1 MKQKKY
7 EMDMCSGPLLKKILI
22 FTIPVMASGILQLL
36 FNATDIIVVGRYAGK
51 ESLAAVGSTTALI
64 NLIINL
70 FVGLSVGANV
80 ITAKYYGAGKEKD
93 VSETVH
99 TAILT
104 AVISGIILVII
115 GIILATPL
123 LRLMDSPEDVLGKSA
138 LYLKIYF
145 LGMPA
150 MMLYNF
156 GSAVLRAV
164 GDTKRPLYYLILSGS
179 VNVCLNLI
187 SVICFGMGVAG
198 VGIAT
203 VVAQY
208 ISAAMVVRC
217 LIKEDGSY
225 GINLSELR
233 LTGSKLKE
241 IMFVGIPAGMQ
252 GVVFALS
259 NVLIQSSINSFG
271 SIAMAGNTAASNIE
285 GFIYISMNSYNQ
297 TAISFTS
304 QNIGGKKIERVGKI
318 LLICIGLV
326 SMFGIILGFGAYFA
340 GNTLLHIYSS
350 DMEVIHYGLMRMRII
365 CLTYFTCGI
374 MDVFAGSVR
383 GMGYSVMPMI
393 ISLIGACGLRIVWIY
408 TIFKAHHTLTTLY
421 ISYPVTWV
429 ITICAYIVCY
439 TICIKK
445 VKSKL

>member
-1 MKQKKY
+1 
-7 EMDMCSGPLLKKILI
+7 MDMCSGPLLKKILI

-123 LRLMDSPEDVLGKSA
+123 LRMMDSPEDVLGKSA

-233 LTGSKLKE
+233 ITGSKLKE

-350 DMEVIHYGLMRMRII
+350 DMEVIHYGLMRMRVI

>member
-1 MKQKKY
+1 
-7 EMDMCSGPLLKKILI
+7 MDMCSGPLLKKILI

-123 LRLMDSPEDVLGKSA
+123 LKLMDSPEDVLGKSA

-156 GSAVLRAV
+156 GSAVLRAI

-350 DMEVIHYGLMRMRII
+350 DMEVIHYGLMRMRVI

>member
-350 DMEVIHYGLMRMRII
+350 DMEVIHYGLMRMRVI

-421 ISYPVTWV
+421 ISYPVTWI

>member
-123 LRLMDSPEDVLGKSA
+123 LKLMDSPEDVLGKSA

-156 GSAVLRAV
+156 GSAVLRAI

-350 DMEVIHYGLMRMRII
+350 DMEVIHYGLMRMRVI

>member
-1 MKQKKY
+1 
-7 EMDMCSGPLLKKILI
+7 MDMCSGPLLKKILI

-80 ITAKYYGAGKEKD
+80 ITAKYYGAGKDKD

-115 GIILATPL
+115 GIALATPL
-123 LRLMDSPEDVLGKSA
+123 LKLMDSPEDVLEKSA

-208 ISAAMVVRC
+208 ISAVMVLRC

-233 LTGSKLKE
+233 INGNKLKE

-326 SMFGIILGFGAYFA
+326 SMFGIVLGFGTYFA

-350 DMEVIHYGLMRMRII
+350 DMEVIHYGLMRMRVI

>member
-93 VSETVH
+93 VNETVH

-350 DMEVIHYGLMRMRII
+350 DMEVIHYGLMRMRVI

>member
-123 LRLMDSPEDVLGKSA
+123 LKLMDSPEDVLGKSA

-350 DMEVIHYGLMRMRII
+350 DMEVIHYGLMRMRVI

-445 VKSKL
+445 MKSKL

>member
-1 MKQKKY
+1 
-7 EMDMCSGPLLKKILI
+7 MDMCSGPLLKKILI

-123 LRLMDSPEDVLGKSA
+123 LKLMDSPEDVLGKSA

-350 DMEVIHYGLMRMRII
+350 DMEVIHYGLMRMRVI

-445 VKSKL
+445 MKSKL

>member
-1 MKQKKY
+1 
-7 EMDMCSGPLLKKILI
+7 MCSGPLLKKILI

-123 LRLMDSPEDVLGKSA
+123 LKLMDSPENVLGKSA

-350 DMEVIHYGLMRMRII
+350 DMEVIHYGLMRMRVI

>member
-1 MKQKKY
+1 
-7 EMDMCSGPLLKKILI
+7 MCSGPLLKKILI

-123 LRLMDSPEDVLGKSA
+123 LRLMDSPENVLGKSA

-350 DMEVIHYGLMRMRII
+350 DMEVIHYGLMRMRVI

>member
-350 DMEVIHYGLMRMRII
+350 DMEVMHYGLMRMRVI

>member
-1 MKQKKY
+1 
-7 EMDMCSGPLLKKILI
+7 MDMCSGPLLKKILI

-340 GNTLLHIYSS
+340 GNTFLHIYSS
-350 DMEVIHYGLMRMRII
+350 DMEVIHYGLMRMRVI

>member
-1 MKQKKY
+1 
-7 EMDMCSGPLLKKILI
+7 MDMCSGPLLKKILI

-123 LRLMDSPEDVLGKSA
+123 LKLMDSPENVLGKSA

-350 DMEVIHYGLMRMRII
+350 DMEVIHYGLMRMRVI

>member
-123 LRLMDSPEDVLGKSA
+123 LKLMDSPEDVLGKSA

-145 LGMPA
+145 IGMPA

-350 DMEVIHYGLMRMRII
+350 DMEVIHYGLMRMRVI

>member
-1 MKQKKY
+1 
-7 EMDMCSGPLLKKILI
+7 MDMCSGPLLKKILI

-123 LRLMDSPEDVLGKSA
+123 LKLMDSPEDVLGKSA

-208 ISAAMVVRC
+208 ISAAMVVKC

-350 DMEVIHYGLMRMRII
+350 DMEVIHYGLMRMRVI

>member
-123 LRLMDSPEDVLGKSA
+123 LKLMDSPENVLGKSA

-350 DMEVIHYGLMRMRII
+350 DMEVIHYGLMRMRVI

>member
-1 MKQKKY
+1 
-7 EMDMCSGPLLKKILI
+7 MDMCSGPLLKKILI

-350 DMEVIHYGLMRMRII
+350 DMEVIHYGLMRMRVI

>member
-350 DMEVIHYGLMRMRII
+350 DMEVIHYGLMRMRVI

>member
-208 ISAAMVVRC
+208 ISAAMVV
-217 LIKEDGSY
+217 G
-225 GINLSELR
+225 
-233 LTGSKLKE
+233 
-241 IMFVGIPAGMQ
+241 
-252 GVVFALS
+252 AL
-259 NVLIQSSINSFG
+259 
-271 SIAMAGNTAASNIE
+271 
-285 GFIYISMNSYNQ
+285 
-297 TAISFTS
+297 
-304 QNIGGKKIERVGKI
+304 
-318 LLICIGLV
+318 
-326 SMFGIILGFGAYFA
+326 
-340 GNTLLHIYSS
+340 
-350 DMEVIHYGLMRMRII
+350 
-365 CLTYFTCGI
+365 
-374 MDVFAGSVR
+374 
-383 GMGYSVMPMI
+383 
-393 ISLIGACGLRIVWIY
+393 
-408 TIFKAHHTLTTLY
+408 
-421 ISYPVTWV
+421 
-429 ITICAYIVCY
+429 
-439 TICIKK
+439 
-445 VKSKL
+445 

>member
-1 MKQKKY
+1 
-7 EMDMCSGPLLKKILI
+7 MDMCSGPLLKKILI

-123 LRLMDSPEDVLGKSA
+123 LKVMDSPEDVLGKSA

-350 DMEVIHYGLMRMRII
+350 DMEVIHYGLMRMRVI

-445 VKSKL
+445 MKSKL

>member
-1 MKQKKY
+1 
-7 EMDMCSGPLLKKILI
+7 MDMCSGPLLKKILI

-350 DMEVIHYGLMRMRII
+350 DMEVMHYGLMRMRVI

>member
-1 MKQKKY
+1 
-7 EMDMCSGPLLKKILI
+7 MDMCSGPLLKKILI

-115 GIILATPL
+115 GIVLATPL
-123 LRLMDSPEDVLGKSA
+123 LKMMDSPEDVLGKSA

-233 LTGSKLKE
+233 INGNKLKE

-350 DMEVIHYGLMRMRII
+350 DMEVIHYGLMRMRVI

>member
-1 MKQKKY
+1 
-7 EMDMCSGPLLKKILI
+7 MDMCSGPLLKKILI

-123 LRLMDSPEDVLGKSA
+123 LKLMDSPEDVLGKSA

-208 ISAAMVVRC
+208 ISAVMVVRC

-350 DMEVIHYGLMRMRII
+350 DMEVIHYGLMRMRVI

-445 VKSKL
+445 MKSKL

>member
-1 MKQKKY
+1 
-7 EMDMCSGPLLKKILI
+7 MDMCSGPLLKKILI

-99 TAILT
+99 TGILT

-350 DMEVIHYGLMRMRII
+350 DMEVIHYGLMRMRVI

>member
-123 LRLMDSPEDVLGKSA
+123 LKLMDSPEDVLGKSA

-326 SMFGIILGFGAYFA
+326 SMLGIILGFGAYFA

-350 DMEVIHYGLMRMRII
+350 DMEVIHYGLMRMRVI

>member
-1 MKQKKY
+1 
-7 EMDMCSGPLLKKILI
+7 MDMCSGPLLKKILI

>member
-208 ISAAMVVRC
+208 ISAVMVVRC

-350 DMEVIHYGLMRMRII
+350 DMEVIHYGLMRMRVI

-445 VKSKL
+445 MKSKL

>member
-1 MKQKKY
+1 
-7 EMDMCSGPLLKKILI
+7 MDMCSGPLLKKILI

-123 LRLMDSPEDVLGKSA
+123 LKLMDSPEDVLGKSA

-156 GSAVLRAV
+156 GSAVLRAI

-326 SMFGIILGFGAYFA
+326 SMLGIILGFGAYFA

-350 DMEVIHYGLMRMRII
+350 DMEVIHYGLMRMRVI

>member
-1 MKQKKY
+1 
-7 EMDMCSGPLLKKILI
+7 MDMCSGPLLKKILI

-233 LTGSKLKE
+233 ITGSKLKE

-350 DMEVIHYGLMRMRII
+350 DMEVIHYGLMRMRVI

>member
-1 MKQKKY
+1 
-7 EMDMCSGPLLKKILI
+7 MDMCSGPLLKKILI

-36 FNATDIIVVGRYAGK
+36 FNATDIIVVGRYARK

-350 DMEVIHYGLMRMRII
+350 DMEVIHYGLMRMRVI

>member
-1 MKQKKY
+1 
-7 EMDMCSGPLLKKILI
+7 MDMCSGPLLKKILI

-123 LRLMDSPEDVLGKSA
+123 LKVMDSPEDVLGKSA

-208 ISAAMVVRC
+208 ISAVMVVRC

-350 DMEVIHYGLMRMRII
+350 DMEVIHYGLMRMRVI

-445 VKSKL
+445 MKSKL

>member
-1 MKQKKY
+1 
-7 EMDMCSGPLLKKILI
+7 MDMCSGPLLKKILI

-123 LRLMDSPEDVLGKSA
+123 LKLMDSPEDVLGKSA

-350 DMEVIHYGLMRMRII
+350 DMEVIHYGLMRMRVI

>member
-123 LRLMDSPEDVLGKSA
+123 LKLMDSPEDVLGKSA

-208 ISAAMVVRC
+208 ISAVMVVRC

-350 DMEVIHYGLMRMRII
+350 DMEVIHYGLMRMRVI

-445 VKSKL
+445 MKSKL

>member
-80 ITAKYYGAGKEKD
+80 ITAKYYGAGKDKD

-115 GIILATPL
+115 GIALATPL
-123 LRLMDSPEDVLGKSA
+123 LKLMDSPEDVLEKSA

-208 ISAAMVVRC
+208 ISAVMVLRC

-233 LTGSKLKE
+233 INGNKLKE

-326 SMFGIILGFGAYFA
+326 SMFGIVLGFGTYFA

-350 DMEVIHYGLMRMRII
+350 DMEVIHYGLMRMRVI

>member
-123 LRLMDSPEDVLGKSA
+123 LKVMDSPEDVLGKSA

-350 DMEVIHYGLMRMRII
+350 DMEVIHYGLMRMRVI

-445 VKSKL
+445 MKSKL

>member
-123 LRLMDSPEDVLGKSA
+123 LKLMDSPEDVLGKSA

-156 GSAVLRAV
+156 GSAVLRAI

-326 SMFGIILGFGAYFA
+326 SMLGIILGFGAYFA

-350 DMEVIHYGLMRMRII
+350 DMEVIHYGLMRMRVI

>member
-99 TAILT
+99 TSILT

-123 LRLMDSPEDVLGKSA
+123 LKLMDSPEDVLGKSA

-350 DMEVIHYGLMRMRII
+350 DMEVIHYGLMRMRVI

>member
-123 LRLMDSPEDVLGKSA
+123 LKLMDSPEDVLGKSA

-350 DMEVIHYGLMRMRII
+350 DMEVIHYGLMRMRVI

>member
-99 TAILT
+99 TGILT

-350 DMEVIHYGLMRMRII
+350 DMEVIHYGLMRMRVI